1 MRNKFAFARLK
12 LAKFSNQTT
21 TKKTKTIMKIN
32 RRKFLEQSMA
42 LGAAAALPL
51 NAFATETPTAIRR
64 ATDVIEL
71 GPAKI
76 KVSRMGIGT
85 GTYGAGHSSN
95 QMRSLGVDGVA
106 NMLKSA
112 YDKGIFFWDTADAY
126 GTHDAI
132 KAALKTL
139 PRDKVTILTK
149 TDAMTPE
156 KTKEDIDRFLKE
168 LGTDYID
175 ILLLHTRMSPTWNEE
190 DKGSMDVMAEAKQK
204 KIIRAVGI
212 SSHSVEATQVASKH
226 SWLDICMV
234 RLNPAGER
242 MDDSPEVVLPI
253 VKQTKANGKGTIG
266 IKVLGE
272 GSLTDGNSHND
283 ALRYALEKDA
293 LHCFSIGCESLA
305 EVLDNVQ
312 RIEKLAVPA

>member
-1 MRNKFAFARLK
+1 M
-12 LAKFSNQTT
+12 Q
-21 TKKTKTIMKIN
+21 IN
-32 RRKFLEQSMA
+32 RRKFLEQSVA
-42 LGAAAALPL
+42 LGAVAALPL
-51 NAFATETPTAIRR
+51 DAFAAETPIRR

-76 KVSRMGIGT
+76 KVSRMGVGT

-95 QMRSLGVDGVA
+95 QLRSLGVDGVA

-112 YDKGIFFWDTADAY
+112 YDKGIFLWDTADSY
-126 GTHDAI
+126 GTHDAV
-132 KAALKTL
+132 KAALKTV
-139 PRDKVTILTK
+139 PREKVTILTK
-149 TDAMTPE
+149 TDAWNAA

-190 DKGSMDVMAEAKQK
+190 DKGAMDVMAEAKQK

-212 SSHSVEATQVASKH
+212 SCHSVEAMQVASKIP
-226 SWLDICMV
+226 WLDVCMV

-253 VKQTKANGKGTIG
+253 VKQAKANGKGTIG

-272 GSLTDGNSHND
+272 GSLTDGKSHND

-293 LHCFSIGCESLA
+293 LNCFSIGCESLK
-305 EVLDNVQ
+305 EVEDNIA

>member
-1 MRNKFAFARLK
+1 M
-12 LAKFSNQTT
+12 Q
-21 TKKTKTIMKIN
+21 IN
-32 RRKFLEQSMA
+32 RRRFLEQSVA
-42 LGAAAALPL
+42 LGAVAALPL
-51 NAFATETPTAIRR
+51 DAFAAETSIRR

-76 KVSRMGIGT
+76 KVSRMGVGT
-85 GTYGAGHSSN
+85 GTYGGGHSSN
-95 QMRSLGVDGVA
+95 QLRSLGVDGVA

-112 YDKGIFFWDTADAY
+112 YDKGIFFWDTADTY

-139 PRDKVTILTK
+139 PREKVTILTK
-149 TDAMTPE
+149 TDARTSE
-156 KTKEDIDRFLKE
+156 KTKADIDRFLQE

-190 DKGSMDVMAEAKQK
+190 DKGSMDIMAEAKQK

-212 SSHSVEATQVASKH
+212 SCHSVEAMQVASKH
-226 SWLDICMV
+226 SWLDVCMV

-242 MDDSPEVVLPI
+242 MDDSPEVVLPV
-253 VKQTKANGKGTIG
+253 VKQAKANGKGTIG

-272 GSLTDGNSHND
+272 GSLADGKSHNG

-293 LHCFSIGCESLA
+293 LNCFSIGCESFK
-305 EVLDNVQ
+305 EVQDNIA